1 MPNDADRQL
10 PLFPDYAAPTTPT
23 DAVRA
28 RVEYLL
34 EHAGV
39 SRAQLGPAP
48 ERAINDLFIKG
59 PSHRPLSAIAA
70 ISIAQ
75 AIKPQGATDDWWC
88 DCASWLAGEH
98 STPPSPEDL
107 KHAGQVLRAKA
118 EVASCRAALN
128 KAERKYEAAKERLA
142 KLLPFTE

>member
-1 MPNDADRQL
+1 MPNDADRQM
-10 PLFPDYAAPTTPT
+10 PLLIDLEAPATPV

-48 ERAINDLFIKG
+48 ERAINDLFIRG

-75 AIKPQGATDDWWC
+75 ALKPYGAADDWWC

-107 KHAGQVLRAKA
+107 KHSGQVLRAKA
-118 EVASCRAALN
+118 EFASRRAALE
-128 KAERKYEAAKERLA
+128 KATRKYEAAKEHLS
-142 KLLPFTE
+142 KLLPIY